1 MPDRHASGAQAL
13 LELAADAL
21 RRAKAAGAQ
30 DAVASAFRSR
40 DVGTTFRDGVV
51 ETVKD
56 ATSRG
61 LSMRLYVDGRYS
73 VHDTSDLRPGSI
85 DAFVREAV
93 ELTRAL
99 EPDPDRVMVDP
110 ALHPAGPLPA
120 LDLDDPEIDGLTRDR
135 RVAWLTEMDAAAH
148 ADPRVL
154 SATCDVSDGHEEY
167 AYATS
172 TGFTGAYATSMAS
185 SVAVVTVK
193 DADDKKPEDY
203 AWSAARHVREL
214 PSFGGV
220 ATEALGRALDRI
232 GAVKGPTRK
241 TAMIVEP
248 RAAVSLVSRL
258 LGPMSARAVQQH
270 TSMYADRVGQQLFS
284 ERLTLVDDPLR
295 PRALGSRPFD
305 GEGLASRRRVLIRD
319 GVLEQLYV
327 DTYYGRKAGL
337 TPNGGS
343 PSNLSLEGGRP
354 LDTAAF
360 LGEVGDGVLVTSW
373 LGGNAD
379 GTTGDF
385 SMGCR
390 GFLVEGGRRGPAV
403 QEMNVTGNLLELF
416 RSLVAIGG
424 DPFRFASLQVPTLVF
439 EGVSFSG
446 A

>member
-1 MPDRHASGAQAL
+1 MRDAKETGAEL
-13 LELAADAL
+13 LGLAGDAL
-21 RRAKAAGAQ
+21 RRAKEAGAQ
-30 DAVASAFRSR
+30 GAVASAFRSR
-40 DVGTTFRDGVV
+40 DVGTTFRDGSV

-93 ELTRAL
+93 ALTRAL

-110 ALHPAGPLPA
+110 ALHPQGPLPELQLA
-120 LDLDDPEIDGLTRDR
+120 DDEIDGLTRDR
-135 RVAWLTEMDAAAH
+135 RVAWLQEMDTAAH

-154 SATCDVSDGHEEY
+154 SATCDVGDGHEVY

-172 TGFTGAYATSMAS
+172 TGFGGTYATSMVS
-185 SVAVVTVK
+185 LVAQVTVK

-203 AWSAARHVREL
+203 AWAASRHVSEL
-214 PSFGGV
+214 PVGTGV
-220 ATEALGRALDRI
+220 AKEALDRALDRI

-241 TAMIVEP
+241 TTMVVEP

-270 TSMYADRVGQQLFS
+270 TSMYAGRVGQKLFS
-284 ERLTLVDDPLR
+284 DKLGLVDDPLV

-305 GEGLASRRRVLIRD
+305 GEGLAARRRVMIEG
-319 GVLEQLYV
+319 GVLNQLYV
-327 DTYYGRKAGL
+327 DTYYGRKEGL
-337 TPNGGS
+337 TPNGGA
-343 PSNLSLEGGRP
+343 PSNLSLAPDRD
-354 LDTAAF
+354 LDTA
-360 LGEVGDGVLVTSW
+360 GWMKEVGDGVLVTSW

-385 SMGCR
+385 SMGIR
-390 GFLVEGGRRGPAV
+390 GFLIEGGRRGPAV

-416 RSLVAIGG
+416 RGLSGLGSDA
-424 DPFRFASLQVPTLVF
+424 FRYASLQVPTLVF
-439 EGVSFSG
+439 DGVSFSG